1 MLTVPWWQTDA
12 VSTTPEAVPPGR
24 RMSFNA
30 AAGSY
35 RRGRPPYP
43 DAVFGLLAD
52 RCGLR
57 PGARVLDIGAGTG
70 LATGPLLA
78 AGAHVVAVEPGEN
91 LAAILAAT
99 HASDRLEITVADFE
113 TADLAGGFDL
123 AVAATALHWLD
134 PVTSTRKI
142 GELVRPGGWLAAWW
156 TDFGDTNRP
165 TAFRD
170 RLDAVYHDLL
180 PSEPGYR
187 DSRWYAMDTDRWRRQ
202 LTAGGWFDGVAVEVV
217 EWSQTLTAQTAR
229 DLWSTF
235 PNIAELAP
243 ADREQFL
250 TRLAAIIDSEGGQV
264 DDPRLTIVYTA
275 ARTSAVG
282 GGSGVSPHRRP

>member
-1 MLTVPWWQTDA
+1 MFTVPWWQTDA
-12 VSTTPEAVPPGR
+12 VSTTPGAAPSGR

-30 AAGSY
+30 AAGIY

-43 DAVFGLLAD
+43 DAVFELLAD

-57 PGARVLDIGAGTG
+57 PGARVLEIGAGTG
-70 LATGPLLA
+70 LATGPMLA
-78 AGAHVVAVEPGEN
+78 AGAQVVAVEPGEN

-99 HASDRLEITVADFE
+99 HASERLEVVVADFE
-113 TADLAGGFDL
+113 TADLVGGFDL

-134 PVTSTRKI
+134 PVGSTGKI
-142 GELVRPGGWLAAWW
+142 GELVRPGGRLAAWW
-156 TDFGDTNRP
+156 NDFGDTNRP

-187 DSRWYAMDTDRWRRQ
+187 DSRSYALDTHRWQQQ
-202 LTAGGWFDGVAVEVV
+202 LTAGGWFDDVAVEVV

-243 ADREQFL
+243 SDREQFL
-250 TRLAAIIDSEGGQV
+250 TRLAAIVDSEGGQV
-264 DDPRLTIVYTA
+264 EDPRLTVVYTA
-275 ARTSAVG
+275 ARTTT
-282 GGSGVSPHRRP
+282 GVA

>member
-1 MLTVPWWQTDA
+1 
-12 VSTTPEAVPPGR
+12 
-24 RMSFNA
+24 MSFNA
-30 AAGSY
+30 AASTY

-43 DAVFGLLAD
+43 DSVFGLLAD

-91 LAAILAAT
+91 LAAILVGT
-99 HASDRLEITVADFE
+99 HASDRLEVTVAEFE
-113 TADLAGGFDL
+113 TADLTGGFDL

-165 TAFRD
+165 TVFRD
-170 RLDAVYHDLL
+170 RLDDVYHDLL
-180 PSEPGYR
+180 PAEPGYR
-187 DSRWYAMDTDRWRRQ
+187 DSRSYALDTERWRRQ
-202 LTAGGWFDGVAVEVV
+202 LTAGGWFDDVAVEVV
-217 EWSQTLTAQTAR
+217 AWNQTLTAQAAR
-229 DLWSTF
+229 DLWATF

-243 ADREQFL
+243 SDREQFL
-250 TRLAAIIDSEGGQV
+250 TRLAAIVDSEGGQV

-275 ARTSAVG
+275 ARTSRGAA
-282 GGSGVSPHRRP
+282 